1 VKPASP
7 EEQEP
12 ERPSATGAGTGNDT
26 ARLSHEGYEVTA
38 IDLSTEA
45 IEQAQAKF
53 GATVTFLVADMA
65 LSLPFPHASFDAVM
79 SNVALHMF
87 SDSVTPDRSSTRSGD
102 WCGPEACFS
111 FTSTRSKTVA
121 LRASWRPVVREL
133 EEDYVLELE
142 GQTMHFFSEAYLRE
156 LLREW
161 LVSGSSRRPVLSSMR
176 TRPAESTDP

>member
-1 VKPASP
+1 MAIEVIEDVMRIIYELEYKSARLHRRVKAASP

-26 ARLSHEGYEVTA
+26 ARLAHEGYAVTA

-65 LSLPFPHASFDAVM
+65 LPLPFPHASFDAVM
-79 SNVALHMF
+79 SNVALHMC

-102 WCGPEACFS
+102 WCGPDACFS
-111 FTSTRSKTVA
+111 FTSTRSKTVLCA
-121 LRASWRPVVREL
+121 HVGRQL
-133 EEDYVLELE
+133 
-142 GQTMHFFSEAYLRE
+142 
-156 LLREW
+156 
-161 LVSGSSRRPVLSSMR
+161 
-176 TRPAESTDP
+176 